1 MTYCYLLI
9 GFVLLTVCADTL
21 VNGSSAIAKRF
32 NVSDIVIGLT
42 IVAFGTSAPELVV
55 NIIASVQGNN
65 EIAMTNIL
73 GSNTLNTLLI
83 LGISAMIT
91 PVFATKRTLNHE
103 VPLSIIAGFLI
114 MILASNF
121 FDKVNIF
128 GDKGLGH
135 WDGVIL
141 LLGFSYFIYYTIRC
155 IMHDKKKE
163 KPSTQTTETKMMS
176 LWRAITYIVIGMA
189 GLIIGGK
196 LIVESAV
203 IIARDLGLSEAV
215 IGVTV
220 VAVGTS
226 LPELATSVVAAIR
239 KNTEL
244 AIGNVIGSNIFN
256 IFFILGI
263 SSLVKPIANY
273 PNLMIDACL
282 ATGSSLL
289 LLFYLLNDKN
299 RELSRLEGTSMV
311 LIYAL
316 YIYLILK

>member
-9 GFVLLTVCADTL
+9 GFVLLTVCADAL

-128 GDKGLGH
+128 SDKGLGH